1 MTAPPYMKLFVA
13 EWTADTQHLTCEQD
27 GAYFRLVRALWR
39 AGGEMAATPDQLAR
53 IVGVEPRHWAQIGP
67 AVMALFHVKA
77 GVITHKR
84 LKKEAAKYRE
94 TVAARAEAGR
104 KGGVQSGVN
113 RRKSKADS
121 AEANATAKR
130 SNCRHNQ
137 NQNQSPIKGLLQR
150 PLNRTHG
157 LALSLVDGDTPAVP
171 VSNITDRVD
180 RAEFQAWAAEFARK
194 ATGR

>member
-1 MTAPPYMKLFVA
+1 MTAPPYMMLFVA

-53 IVGVEPRHWAQIGP
+53 IVGVDPRHWSKIGP

-104 KGGVQSGVN
+104 KGGVQSGAN
-113 RRKSKADS
+113 RRTNKAES
-121 AEANATAKR
+121 SEANAKQKP

-137 NQNQSPIKGLLQR
+137 NQNQSPIKGLLHS
-150 PLNRTHG
+150 PLNRTPG
-157 LALSLVDGDTPAVP
+157 PALSLVDSDTPAGP

-180 RAEFQAWAAEFARK
+180 PGEFQAWAADFARK
-194 ATGR
+194 ANRR